1 MNVLVRLDAVMRDD
15 LTNRGL
21 RPTAAL
27 LLGRGQINLS
37 TSLGPLDPLCG
48 ARPSDNLP
56 SRSSLF
62 FRRYRSHSRSRSSTT
77 SMVSMPKRRTE
88 INMARTE
95 MTGGF
100 AGPT

>member
-62 FRRYRSHSRSRSSTT
+62 FRRGRVPS
-77 SMVSMPKRRTE
+77 VVEK
-88 INMARTE
+88 
-95 MTGGF
+95 GF
-100 AGPT
+100 DASPDEQFLL